1 MCVAEAIVTAILRRN
16 SIREKPMLRFLVQLP
31 VLIGLMLI
39 SAGSTLAQTD
49 EQYIRSWKSEW
60 TKTDFTRKSIEFS
73 EILHGGPP
81 KDGIPPI
88 DEPAFK
94 PIAEVTSLEDNQP
107 VIGLI
112 INGKAKAYPL
122 TIMMWHEIAN
132 DELGGVPISVT
143 FCPLCNAAIVFDRRL
158 DGQVLDFGTTGR
170 LRNSDLIMWD
180 RQTESWWQQ
189 FLGEGIVGEMTGKL
203 LTIVPSRLESYSN
216 FKKRA
221 PDGLVM
227 VPSGRYVRNYGQN
240 PYVSYDSL
248 DKPFLYRGEMPATVP
263 PLMRV
268 VSLGKEGAWSMA
280 LVQQKREIALEDGR
294 TIRWEP
300 GQYSALDQN
309 VIAESRDVGNVT
321 VTRLVNGAEVDVAH
335 GIDFAFAYHA
345 FHPDSPIHH
354 LTE

>member
-1 MCVAEAIVTAILRRN
+1 MMRFPIVTA
-16 SIREKPMLRFLVQLP
+16 LVAALA
-31 VLIGLMLI
+31 LLN
-39 SAGSTLAQTD
+39 AGGALAQSD
-49 EQYIRSWKSEW
+49 ETFIRYWSSEW
-60 TKTDFTRKSIEFS
+60 TKTDFTKKSIEFT

-94 PIAEVTSLEDNQP
+94 PVSEAEGLDDKQP
-107 VIGLI
+107 VIGVI
-112 INGKAKAYPL
+112 INGEAKAYPL
-122 TIMMWHEIAN
+122 TVMMWHEIAN

-158 DGQVLDFGTTGR
+158 DGQVLDFGTTGK
-170 LRNSDLIMWD
+170 LRNSDLVMWD

-189 FLGEGIVGEMTGKL
+189 FLGEAIVGEMTGKRL
-203 LTIVPSRLESYSN
+203 EIIPSRLESFGN

-240 PYVSYDSL
+240 PYVSYDTL
-248 DKPFLYRGEMPATVP
+248 DRPFMYRGAMPETVP

-268 VSLGKEGAWSMA
+268 VSLGEEGAWSMA
-280 LVQQKREIALEDGR
+280 LVQQEREIALDDGR

-321 VTRLVNGAEVDVAH
+321 VTRLEDGKEIDVAH

-345 FHPDSPIHH
+345 FYPDSPIHH
-354 LTE
+354 I

>member
-1 MCVAEAIVTAILRRN
+1 
-16 SIREKPMLRFLVQLP
+16 MLRFLVHLP
-31 VLIGLMLI
+31 VVIGLLVLG
-39 SAGSTLAQTD
+39 AGSAYAQADD
-49 EQYIRSWKSEW
+49 EKYIRYWKSEW
-60 TKTDFTRKSIEFS
+60 PKTDFTKRSIQFN

-94 PIAEVTSLEDNQP
+94 PVAEVTDLEDNQP
-107 VIGLI
+107 VIGI
-112 INGKAKAYPL
+112 VINGQAKAYPL
-122 TIMMWHEIAN
+122 TVMMWHEIAN

-158 DGQVLDFGTTGR
+158 DGQVLDFGTTGK
-170 LRNSDLIMWD
+170 LRNSDLVMWD

-189 FLGEGIVGEMTGKL
+189 FLGEAIVGEMTGKR
-203 LTIVPSRLESYSN
+203 LTMVPSRLESFAK
-216 FKKRA
+216 FKMRA

-227 VPSGRYVRNYGQN
+227 VPSGRYTRNYGQN
-240 PYVSYDSL
+240 PYVSYDTL
-248 DKPFLYRGEMPATVP
+248 DRPFMYKGEMPTTVP

-268 VSLGKEGAWSMA
+268 VSLGKEGAWSLA
-280 LVQQKREIALEDGR
+280 LVQEKREIILDDGR

-321 VTRLVNGAEVDVAH
+321 VTRLVDGSEVDVVY
-335 GIDFAFAYHA
+335 GMDFAFAYHA
-345 FHPDSPIHH
+345 FYPDAPIHH